1 MKCNHDS
8 PEDFPFK
15 ALDSPQFPVISH
27 SMNFL
32 QKPGACKLNETQ
44 LTPLG
49 QHLATLPVY
58 VKIGKMFIFCTV
70 FGYLDPVA
78 KLAAVITE
86 KSPFTTPI
94 SRKDDTD
101 LAKSALAM
109 VDSDHLIIYDAYLGW
124 KKARQEGGYHSEIIY
139 CQRNFHNRTLL
150 STLEVSSTFYFSN
163 SRLNSHTQINCI
175 SGPNG
180 LPLQMLPV

>member
-1 MKCNHDS
+1 MIFCHSCHIGGKDKKH
-8 PEDFPFK
+8 K
-15 ALDSPQFPVISH
+15 ALAATAVRRSRPPCLLSEP
-27 SMNFL
+27 N
-32 QKPGACKLNETQ
+32 P
-44 LTPLG
+44 PLG
-49 QHLATLPVY
+49 LQLSRRPKTKSQCPGLPPDAAASTRKPR
-58 VKIGKMFIFCTV
+58 VKQGSKIYSFNSTNDFGGPASLV

-124 KKARQEGGYHSEIIY
+124 KKARQEGD
-139 CQRNFHNRTLL
+139 
-150 STLEVSSTFYFSN
+150 
-163 SRLNSHTQINCI
+163 
-175 SGPNG
+175 
-180 LPLQMLPV
+180 